1 MIALL
6 IVILLPSFFGV
17 TLYITNK
24 ETDNIKQMHLAKAK
38 ILAQTG
44 AATIAKLLE
53 DAITTNQLTLD
64 QVFDTNYREI
74 PNTNPKRYKT
84 AYDDWTDKNIRSV
97 TEEFLKD
104 PTVVFAIPVDR
115 NGYLPTHNL
124 KYVKGDLNN
133 PANRTK
139 RIFDDQTGITAAH
152 NTDSYI
158 LQEYKRD
165 TGEIMWDV
173 SAPIYVQGKHWG
185 AFRIG
190 YSMDKTYKD
199 IAAAR
204 TKTFVCSLLYAL
216 VLIFVALLAARL
228 VTRPLKKV
236 DAAVQ
241 LLAEGN
247 LVDAMVEHSSNDEF
261 GRMVN
266 SFNAMREAI
275 HKSVKNLISGI
286 MDKSTD
292 LNSAA
297 QQLNA
302 NAQQNSAASSETA
315 TTVCEIA
322 ATVDQL
328 SNNTMEVLTE
338 AQHANNKASDGQN
351 MLNEMK
357 TLMKSVDTIVQ
368 EIVGSIN
375 NLANKINGIT
385 QISETITQIAAQT
398 NLLALNAAI
407 EAARAGEA
415 GHGFAVV
422 SGEVRKLAGESAMA
436 AKEIV
441 TLINSIEQETGALVQ
456 SAQKGALEIT
466 ESSQVVVNTDQV
478 LEEIIKMVM
487 KLNSRIEAVQV
498 AIAQVNDAVQN
509 VAATTEEQSATNE
522 EVSASAETL
531 GKMAFELQ
539 EMVQKFKV

>member
-1 MIALL
+1 MALL
-6 IVILLPSFFGV
+6 ILILLPSFFGV
-17 TLYITNK
+17 TFYNTNK
-24 ETDNIKQMHLAKAK
+24 ETENIKQMHLAKAK

-44 AATIAKLLE
+44 AATIKKLLE
-53 DAITTNQLTLD
+53 DAIATDQLTIEQILD
-64 QVFDTNYREI
+64 TDYREI

-97 TEEFLKD
+97 IEEYLKD

-124 KYVKGDLNN
+124 KYIKGDFGN
-133 PANRTK
+133 PDNRTK
-139 RIFDDQTGITAAH
+139 RIFDDQTGINAAH
-152 NTDSYI
+152 NTDPYI

-185 AFRIG
+185 AFRVG

-204 TKTFVCSLLYAL
+204 TKTFVCSFLYAL
-216 VLIFVALLAARL
+216 VLIIVALLAARL

-236 DAAVQ
+236 EAAVQ

-247 LVDAMVEHSSNDEF
+247 LVDAMVEHSSKDEF

-266 SFNAMREAI
+266 SFNAMREAM

-286 MDKSTD
+286 MDKSIN
-292 LNSAA
+292 LNSSA

-328 SNNTMEVLTE
+328 SNNTKDVLTE
-338 AQHANNKASDGQN
+338 AQHANNKAGAGQN

-357 TLMKSVDTIVQ
+357 TLMKSIDTIVQ

-375 NLANKINGIT
+375 NLAIKINGIT
-385 QISETITQIAAQT
+385 QISETITQIATQT

-441 TLINSIEQETGALVQ
+441 TLINSIDQETGALVQ

-487 KLNSRIEAVQV
+487 KLNSRIEAIQE

-522 EVSASAETL
+522 EVSASAESL
-531 GKMAFELQ
+531 RNMAFELQ